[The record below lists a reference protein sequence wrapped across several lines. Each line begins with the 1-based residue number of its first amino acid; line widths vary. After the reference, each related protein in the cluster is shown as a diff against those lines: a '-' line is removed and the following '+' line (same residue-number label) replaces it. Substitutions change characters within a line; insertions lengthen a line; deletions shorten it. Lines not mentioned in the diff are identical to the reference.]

1 MSNLNTEITEV
12 TKLVLYGWGYPDL
25 FNSQTGKPLQNRL
38 VKFSAQALPV
48 IEAAGQDTF
57 MVVLP
62 KLEMI
67 RRTYLNRL
75 NQEAGSQP
83 LWVWIERPKRL
94 SSSEIINYQKK
105 FEDWVERVAAPK
117 LDRLQLDR
125 LQSRP
130 LIAKFSAKFPTK
142 FSARIQAQPLQDRL
156 TRWFLESWRIRVVA
170 IAVIAAITL
179 SLIHFFS
186 PPMADQPVGL
196 MASESSG
203 VVDKIIP

>member
-25 FNSQTGKPLQNRL
+25 FNSQTGTPLQNRL
-38 VKFSAQALPV
+38 VKFSDKALPV

-62 KLEMI
+62 KLETI
-67 RRTYLNRL
+67 RRTYLDRL
-75 NQEAGSQP
+75 NQEASIQP

-117 LDRLQLDR
+117 LDRPQDH
-125 LQSRP
+125 P
-130 LIAKFSAKFPTK
+130 LIAKFATK
-142 FSARIQAQPLQDRL
+142 VSARIQAQPLQDRL
-156 TRWFLESWRIRVVA
+156 TRWFLESWRIRAIA